1 MYESTEQKELSD
13 YLSNPEVRHLY
24 VDSSIR
30 HLLAMQLR
38 SMREAKGWS
47 QIEVGTKAVMKQSAI
62 ARLEDPRYSSMTLST
77 LRRLAEA
84 FDVALIVRFAPFS
97 EFISWTAQIDEPRL
111 SPPSFGEEEESH
123 VGALASAASNPM
135 GDIKDMDANT
145 VTYPNLKTD
154 EVPAHA

>member
-47 QIEVGTKAVMKQSAI
+47 QIEVGKKAGMKQSAI

-97 EFISWTAQIDEPRL
+97 EFISWTAQIDGLRL
-111 SPPSFGEEEESH
+111 SPPSFSEEEESH
-123 VGALASAASNPM
+123 VVAAASAASNPM

-145 VTYPNLKTD
+145 VTYPNTEKEL
-154 EVPAHA
+154 AHA